1 MMKSKRLI
9 ALVLFVLISLSAGM
23 IGSQF
28 TPDAWYRGLE
38 KPSWNPPDYLFAPV
52 WTLLY
57 IMMGVAAWLVW
68 TRGEKGRRHLPLSVF
83 AVQLGVN
90 ALWSW
95 LFFGIRRPDLAF
107 IDILVMWVL
116 ICATIVLFWRIRR
129 SAGLLLIPYLAW
141 VSFATALNF
150 QLWRLNI

>member
-1 MMKSKRLI
+1 MKSRRLI
-9 ALVLFVLISLSAGM
+9 ALVLFVVVSLSAGM

-28 TPDAWYRGLE
+28 PPGDWYRGLE
-38 KPSWNPPDYLFAPV
+38 KPSWNPPDFLFAPV

-57 IMMGVAAWLVW
+57 ILMGVAVWLVW
-68 TRGEKGRRHLPLSVF
+68 TRGEKGQRHLPLSVF
-83 AVQLGVN
+83 AVQLVVN

-116 ICATIVLFWRIRR
+116 ICATIVLFWKVKR

-150 QLWRLNI
+150 QLWRLNL

>member
-1 MMKSKRLI
+1 MKVRRVI
-9 ALVLFVLISLSAGM
+9 VLVLFIVISLSAGV

-28 TPDAWYRGLE
+28 PPDIWYRSLE

-57 IMMGVAAWLVW
+57 IMMGVAAWIVW
-68 TRGEKGRRHLPLSVF
+68 MNGEKGKRSVPMTVF
-83 AVQLGVN
+83 GVQLAAN
-90 ALWSW
+90 ALWSY
-95 LFFGIRRPDLAF
+95 LFFGINRPDLAF
-107 IDILVMWVL
+107 IEIIAMWIL
-116 ICATIVLFWRIRR
+116 ICVTIMLFWKVKR

-150 QLWRLNI
+150 QLWQLNI

>member
-1 MMKSKRLI
+1 MKARRWLT
-9 ALVLFVLISLSAGM
+9 LVLFVVISLSAGM

-28 TPDAWYRGLE
+28 PPDAWYRGLE

-57 IMMGVAAWLVW
+57 ILMGVAAWLVW
-68 TRGEKGRRHLPLSVF
+68 AHGEKGKRLLPLSVF

-95 LFFGIRRPDLAF
+95 LFFGMRRPDLAF
-107 IDILVMWVL
+107 IDIVAMWVL
-116 ICATIVLFWRIRR
+116 ICATIILFWKVKR

-150 QLWRLNI
+150 QLWQLNI

>member
-1 MMKSKRLI
+1 
-9 ALVLFVLISLSAGM
+9 
-23 IGSQF
+23 
-28 TPDAWYRGLE
+28 
-38 KPSWNPPDYLFAPV
+38 
-52 WTLLY
+52 
-57 IMMGVAAWLVW
+57 MGVAVWLVW
-68 TRGEKGRRHLPLSVF
+68 TRGEKGQRHLPLSVF
-83 AVQLGVN
+83 AVQLVVN

-116 ICATIVLFWRIRR
+116 ICATIVLFWKVKR

-150 QLWRLNI
+150 QLWRLNL